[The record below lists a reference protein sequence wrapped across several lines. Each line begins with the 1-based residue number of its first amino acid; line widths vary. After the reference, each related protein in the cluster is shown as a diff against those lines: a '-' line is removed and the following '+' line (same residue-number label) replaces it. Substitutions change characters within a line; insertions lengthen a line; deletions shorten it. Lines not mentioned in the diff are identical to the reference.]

1 MSLILGDP
9 PGGVLAL
16 YRDVSCRGSRVNVAF
31 DLTGNEHAS
40 FKV

>member
-16 YRDVSCRGSRVNVAF
+16 YRDVSCQGSRANVAF
-31 DLTGNEHAS
+31 DVIGYEDLS

>member
-16 YRDVSCRGSRVNVAF
+16 NRDVSFQGSRVNVAF
-31 DLTGNEHAS
+31 DLMGYEHAS